1 MIDYTTLGY
10 SRETVAVTINVPVSH
25 PIKSYDDGVTVYAP
39 ISQLPAHIIER
50 AVTDG
55 LARVLNDGI
64 GAKDLPEEEK
74 IAKQCKRLDAMMAG
88 NWTIQDRETSVA
100 VVMLDLFVADQ
111 MKGTKGTEKAVR
123 ESLRKMITKALGEK
137 AKLTWTNLAPVI
149 AKAKAKTDK
158 AKRSEAELIAALE
171 EAYEGRARAIINEQA
186 KSASSVEL
194 DFDGIDI

>member
-1 MIDYTTLGY
+1 MLDYTSLGF

-39 ISQLPAHIIER
+39 IAQLPTHIIER

-64 GAKDLPEEEK
+64 GAKDLPEAEK
-74 IAKQCKRLDAMMAG
+74 IAKQCKRLDAMMVG

-111 MKGTKGTEKAVR
+111 MKGTNGTEKAVR
-123 ESLRKMITKALGEK
+123 ESLRKMVTAALGEK

-149 AKAKAKTDK
+149 AKVKAKTDK
-158 AKRSEAELIAALE
+158 AKRSALDLQAALE
-171 EAYEGRARAIINEQA
+171 SAYEARARAIVAEQSKSINT
-186 KSASSVEL
+186 VEL